1 MGEPPEIPMPPR
13 PGVPESF
20 KVLVKE
26 LQSLCLDVRVLDVEG
41 KDEETVMEDVFDAG
55 AEDFDMCDGVAEVTT
70 TPAAFS
76 DVRAALEDKGYEF
89 ISADVAMVPSTYTAL
104 SDPDDLKK
112 MGILLDHL
120 EDDDDVQNVW
130 HNLENE
136 EDLDR

>member
-1 MGEPPEIPMPPR
+1 MSGHSKWNNIKRKKEKTDGQRAKIFTKIGREMS
-13 PGVPESF
+13 VC
-20 KVLVKE
+20 VK
-26 LQSLCLDVRVLDVEG
+26 
-41 KDEETVMEDVFDAG
+41 AG
-55 AEDFDMCDGVAEVTT
+55 DGVAEVTT